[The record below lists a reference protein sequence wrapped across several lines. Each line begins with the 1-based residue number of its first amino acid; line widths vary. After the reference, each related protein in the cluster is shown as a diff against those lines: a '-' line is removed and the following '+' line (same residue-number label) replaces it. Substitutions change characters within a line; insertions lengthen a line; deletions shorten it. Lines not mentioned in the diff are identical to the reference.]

1 VSKRNR
7 WDRCGRK
14 PDKAIR
20 TIRRSAREQNLDL
33 SERQSGSHWV
43 GKVPGRGSVVVPV
56 HGEIPRGTWGSI
68 MRMLKGIGIIVL
80 IIFSCWLSYAA
91 ILGG

>member
-1 VSKRNR
+1 MKRDQ
-7 WDRCGRK
+7 WERCDRK
-14 PDKAIR
+14 PDKAIHQ
-20 TIRRSAREQNLDL
+20 IRRSAKEQNLQL

-68 MRMLKGIGIIVL
+68 MRMLKGIGIIVIIVL
-80 IIFSCWLSYAA
+80 ISYVSFQ
-91 ILGG
+91 GW

>member
-1 VSKRNR
+1 MKRDQ
-7 WDRCGRK
+7 WERCDRK

-20 TIRRSAREQNLDL
+20 QIRRSAKEQNLQL

-68 MRMLKGIGIIVL
+68 MRMLKGIGIIVIIVL
-80 IIFSCWLSYAA
+80 ISYVSFQ
-91 ILGG
+91 GW